1 MSGDEIHILG
11 LEMPVR
17 IGVPEGERAAWQT
30 VSADITVTLV
40 VGFDMIRDELDDT
53 LDYERAANEATALAA
68 ARPRQ
73 LLETL
78 AADLVGHFLQDKRVG
93 AVEVLLRKR
102 ILPHTDAVAVRMRR
116 EKR

>member
-17 IGVPEGERAAWQT
+17 IGVPEAERVAWQT
-30 VSADITVTLV
+30 ISADLIVTLARD
-40 VGFDMIRDELDDT
+40 FDNMRDELSDT

-68 ARPRQ
+68 LRPRQ

-78 AADLVGHFLQDKRVG
+78 AAELVAHFLRDERVR

-116 EKR
+116 ERR

>member
-1 MSGDEIHILG
+1 MTGDEIHILG

-17 IGVPEGERAAWQT
+17 IGVPEAERAAWQT
-30 VSADITVTLV
+30 VSADLIVTLDRA
-40 VGFDMIRDELDDT
+40 FDMMDDELRDT
-53 LDYERAANEATALAA
+53 LDYERAANEVTALAA

-78 AADLVGHFLQDKRVG
+78 AAELVGHFLQDDRVR

>member
-1 MSGDEIHILG
+1 MTGDEIHILG

-17 IGVPEGERAAWQT
+17 IGVPETERAAWQT
-30 VSADITVTLV
+30 VRADITVTLE
-40 VGFDMIRDELDDT
+40 GEFDKMQDELDST

-68 ARPRQ
+68 SRPRQ

-78 AADLVGHFLQDKRVG
+78 AADLVGHFLRDDRVR

-102 ILPHTDAVAVRMRR
+102 ILPHTDAVAVRLRR